1 MRQVPEAQL
10 ATLRQNLLE
19 DSQVSLNYLFLT
31 VTACLIATGGLLLG
45 SPAVIIGAMIV
56 APLMLP
62 MRGLALGALEGDL
75 RLFRRSIISVAIGA
89 LTAIALSWTLGRITG
104 VPETEF
110 STEILARTQPTLI
123 DLGIAVTAGAVGGF
137 AKIRPQLSDALAG
150 TAISVALM
158 PPLCVV
164 GLGLS
169 TLSLNIAQGAF
180 LLYLT
185 NLLGITLAC
194 MLVFVWGGYYVEGS
208 RMTRALSSTMIL
220 TGLLFIPLAASF
232 WQLLRQVQLQS
243 TLKDILLRRTITVG
257 QQVELTNTKIDW
269 QQTPPMVYLDV
280 RVRPHDPLTPVQ
292 VAEVQKLVNLAMR
305 RPFVLIFR
313 AEEIQEIRAQD
324 ENAPTPEIVQPAPQA
339 TPAPSPSLPEV
350 EKTSKPSP
358 TPASPSPQATP

>member
-10 ATLRQNLLE
+10 KALRQNLCE
-19 DSQVSLNYLFLT
+19 DSQTNLNYLFMT
-31 VTACLIATGGLLLG
+31 ITACLIATGGLLLG

-75 RLFRRSIISVAIGA
+75 PLFRASIFSVAVGA
-89 LTAIALSWTLGRITG
+89 LTAVSLSWIVGRIAG
-104 VPETEF
+104 IPETEF

-123 DLGIAVTAGAVGGF
+123 DLAIAVTAGCVAGF

-169 TLSLNIAQGAF
+169 TFSIATAQGAF

-208 RMTRALSSTMIL
+208 RMTRAVSSTIVL
-220 TGLLFIPLAASF
+220 TGLLFIPLAASL

-257 QQVELTNTKIDW
+257 QQVELTSSKIDW
-269 QQTPPMVYLDV
+269 QQNPPMVYLDV
-280 RVRPHDPLTPVQ
+280 RVRPDDPLTPLQ
-292 VAEVQKLVNLAMR
+292 VSEVQKLVNQAMGR
-305 RPFVLIFR
+305 SFILIFR
-313 AEEIQEIRAQD
+313 AEEIQEIRAED
-324 ENAPTPEIVQPAPQA
+324 ENETRDVKVQPARRSIPQPDVVPTA
-339 TPAPSPSLPEV
+339 TP
-350 EKTSKPSP
+350 
-358 TPASPSPQATP
+358 